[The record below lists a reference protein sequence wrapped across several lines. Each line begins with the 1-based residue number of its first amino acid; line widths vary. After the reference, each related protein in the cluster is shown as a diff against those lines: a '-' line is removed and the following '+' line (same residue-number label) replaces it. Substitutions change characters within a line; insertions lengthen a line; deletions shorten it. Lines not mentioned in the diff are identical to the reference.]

1 MKLEHRFVVPAPIDV
16 VWAAFN
22 NLEMLVPCVPGGT
35 LTSAEGDTFEG
46 TVKVKLGPI
55 SMLYGGT
62 GTFLERDQ
70 ATGRMVVEAKGKDKR
85 GNGTA
90 GATVVAQLTTE
101 GTGTLV
107 EVSTDLS
114 VTGKPAQFGRGVI
127 QDVSDKL
134 LGQFVDCISAK
145 LGPSAVPDAAASA
158 SAASDSAAA
167 TAATTTVAAEKA
179 APAKAA
185 SAKVTTTKA
194 AAKPPAAKTA
204 TAKDEPGQSATTK
217 PAAAKPAP
225 TTPVQPTP
233 APTAPA
239 QSASTTSAP
248 AREWSAA
255 PSAEPA
261 ELNLLSTVMPV
272 LIRRYAVPGLVAL
285 GGLILVI
292 VMLRR
297 RR

>member
-1 MKLEHRFVVPAPIDV
+1 MKLEHRFVVPASVDV

-22 NLEMLVPCVPGGT
+22 DLEKLVPCVPGGT
-35 LTSAEGDTFEG
+35 LISAEGDTFEG

-70 ATGRMVVEAKGKDKR
+70 AAGRMVVEAKGKDKR

-90 GATVVAQLTTE
+90 GATVVAQITAE

-145 LGPSAVPDAAASA
+145 LGPSA
-158 SAASDSAAA
+158 SAAA
-167 TAATTTVAAEKA
+167 DAASSAIAEPPARPATAEAT
-179 APAKAA
+179 PAKAPA
-185 SAKVTTTKA
+185 VAKV
-194 AAKPPAAKTA
+194 PAAKA
-204 TAKDEPGQSATTK
+204 P
-217 PAAAKPAP
+217 AAKPAP
-225 TTPVQPTP
+225 AKPATASVDAAPRPAQTP
-233 APTAPA
+233 APAPV
-239 QSASTTSAP
+239 
-248 AREWSAA
+248 REWSSEPA
-255 PSAEPA
+255 SDPA

-285 GGLILVI
+285 VGAGFFIW
-292 VMLRR
+292 MLRR